1 MSGLNDVKKK
11 KMREKINS
19 NNYKHHGIRG
29 QVPSTISKEEEK
41 FKKATRKAG
50 LYATICLPNFPC
62 LIWIAKVKI
71 GPIY

>member
-1 MSGLNDVKKK
+1 
-11 KMREKINS
+11 MREKINS

-62 LIWIAKVKI
+62 LI
-71 GPIY
+71 